1 MELRVK
7 KSTPFQYLL
16 IYIMLLCNS
25 SNFYAYKVDGNIVT
39 QYILIAT
46 MVVFLLLKKRMLS
59 KQALTCVFVL
69 LGFTIFVRLLQG
81 GIGLAFWN
89 EMGIKILCVAVAIS
103 IDNERFLDRFVKT
116 VVVFAVISMF
126 FWGLQLAGINLAKMI
141 FTRFVTRNNSITY
154 DYEGYRTQAG

>member
-1 MELRVK
+1 
-7 KSTPFQYLL
+7 
-16 IYIMLLCNS
+16 
-25 SNFYAYKVDGNIVT
+25 
-39 QYILIAT
+39 
-46 MVVFLLLKKRMLS
+46 MVVFLLLKKSMLS

-89 EMGIKILCVAVAIS
+89 EMAIKILCVAVAIS

-154 DYEGYRTQAG
+154 VPYIR